1 MDRESKSFFERIA
14 IGHPENDE
22 ADNYQEKESSL
33 VSTNGDNKA
42 TGIIGDLSEEAEGEL
57 TIDVY
62 QSPANFIIE
71 STIAGVG
78 PEDIDIYSTPES
90 ITIRGRRSRKEKVLE
105 KDFLYQECY
114 WGRFARQIILPEE
127 VDPDLVQASLKNG
140 VLKVILP
147 KINKARS
154 KKVRVRFE

>member
-1 MDRESKSFFERIA
+1 MDKESKSFFERLA
-14 IGHPENDE
+14 GEQPE
-22 ADNYQEKESSL
+22 DNSPGSTQEKEPAPFSVNEDGEAGAL
-33 VSTNGDNKA
+33 
-42 TGIIGDLSEEAEGEL
+42 GDLSEEAEGEL
-57 TIDVY
+57 TVDVY
-62 QSPANFIIE
+62 QSPANFVIE
-71 STIAGVG
+71 STIAGVS
-78 PEDIDIYSTPES
+78 PEDIDVYTTPEFV
-90 ITIRGRRSRKEKVLE
+90 TIRGKRSRKEKILE

-140 VLKVILP
+140 VLKIVLP

>member
-1 MDRESKSFFERIA
+1 MDKESKSFFERLA
-14 IGHPENDE
+14 GGQSEGDDLDG
-22 ADNYQEKESSL
+22 AQEKEPAPLSI
-33 VSTNGDNKA
+33 NGDGEA
-42 TGIIGDLSEEAEGEL
+42 SVLGDLSEEAEGEL

-62 QSPANFIIE
+62 QSPANFVIE
-71 STIAGVG
+71 STIAGVS
-78 PEDIDIYSTPES
+78 PEDIDIYTTPES

-127 VDPDLVQASLKNG
+127 IDPDLVQASLKNG
-140 VLKVILP
+140 VLKITLP